1 MALSG
6 KKTFLITRFFKWLVI
21 SLSIICVLEN
31 ILTTLN
37 GIFQQTTNQK
47 TPTNM
52 YFSDFLYNVDIHN
65 LILLVKDHYYDCQ
78 LLNSVSYY
86 NIVVF

>member
-1 MALSG
+1 
-6 KKTFLITRFFKWLVI
+6 
-21 SLSIICVLEN
+21 
-31 ILTTLN
+31 
-37 GIFQQTTNQK
+37 
-47 TPTNM
+47 M
-52 YFSDFLYNVDIHN
+52 YFSDFLYNVDVHN